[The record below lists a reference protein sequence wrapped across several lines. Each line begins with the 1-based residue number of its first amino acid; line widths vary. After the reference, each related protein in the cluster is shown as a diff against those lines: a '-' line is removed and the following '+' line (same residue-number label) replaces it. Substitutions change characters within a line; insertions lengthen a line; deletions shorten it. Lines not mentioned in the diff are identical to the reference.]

1 MSNSILILSAAD
13 VDIVSTSFS
22 PQDVQSIMAHV
33 FYTLSHVTDSKT
45 GIAAPH
51 RTGLD
56 MLSHRALFMPARI
69 ADIGTTIKVA
79 SVPSVSGDTRGIP
92 ATTLVLDENT
102 GATKA
107 VVNARS
113 LTALRTAAGMSSLPL
128 FFSWLRADPQ

>member
-79 SVPSVSGDTRGIP
+79 AVPSVSGDTRGIP
-92 ATTLVLDENT
+92 ATTLILDENT
-102 GATKA
+102 GAAKA